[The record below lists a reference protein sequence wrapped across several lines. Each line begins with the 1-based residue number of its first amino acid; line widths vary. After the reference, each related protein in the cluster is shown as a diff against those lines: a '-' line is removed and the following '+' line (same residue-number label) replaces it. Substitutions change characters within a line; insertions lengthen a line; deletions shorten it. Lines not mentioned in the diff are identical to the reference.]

1 MARGLTDPIEMVDAE
16 AEANENGYLGS
27 KEEREMLYEMQEIV
41 QTLITKHN
49 ELFDKVEKL
58 EDKLTDL
65 RIQHEAAKLVWQKGL

>member
-1 MARGLTDPIEMVDAE
+1 MTRGLTDPIEQEDAQG
-16 AEANENGYLGS
+16 NGSENGYLGS

-49 ELFDKVEKL
+49 ELYDKVEKL

>member
-1 MARGLTDPIEMVDAE
+1 MARGLTDPIEQADGQ

>member
-1 MARGLTDPIEMVDAE
+1 MARGLTDPIEVE
-16 AEANENGYLGS
+16 EANDEGYLSS
-27 KEEREMLYEMQEIV
+27 KEEREMLYEMQQIV
-41 QTLITKHN
+41 QTLIGKHN

>member
-1 MARGLTDPIEMVDAE
+1 MARGLTDPIEVEE
-16 AEANENGYLGS
+16 ASDEGYLGS
-27 KEEREMLYEMQEIV
+27 KEERELLYEMQEIV

>member
-16 AEANENGYLGS
+16 GNGSENGYLGS

>member
-1 MARGLTDPIEMVDAE
+1 MARGLTDPIELPEEE
-16 AEANENGYLGS
+16 AASKKGYLS
-27 KEEREMLYEMQEIV
+27 AQEEREMLYETQEVI

-49 ELFDKVEKL
+49 ELYDKVEKL

>member
-1 MARGLTDPIEMVDAE
+1 MSRGLTE
-16 AEANENGYLGS
+16 APMQITDTDEENGYLTS